1 MNNMTL
7 SEKVAYLKGLLDGM
21 NKEDKVISLMA
32 DILRDMALE
41 IEDQQDQID
50 EICEVVD
57 SISDDLDEMEA
68 DIYDLDDED
77 DDFDDDDDD
86 CDDEDYEDDDDEDF
100 DLDDDDLYETT
111 CPTCGDTIY
120 INGAMLEEG
129 SINCPNCDELLEFDL
144 DEDDDDEE
152 ASSEE

>member
-1 MNNMTL
+1 MLIIRML
-7 SEKVAYLKGLLDGM
+7 RVGF
-21 NKEDKVISLMA
+21 ISLQ
-32 DILRDMALE
+32 ILF
-41 IEDQQDQID
+41 I
-50 EICEVVD
+50 
-57 SISDDLDEMEA
+57 
-68 DIYDLDDED
+68 
-77 DDFDDDDDD
+77 
-86 CDDEDYEDDDDEDF
+86 
-100 DLDDDDLYETT
+100 YETT